1 MINKIKIQ
9 FEHFYFPKFDILIL
23 LKKKK
28 KIENE

>member
-9 FEHFYFPKFDILIL
+9 FEHFYFSKFDILIL

-28 KIENE
+28 IENE